1 MAIKAAALVVL
12 AGSVWGAAVFAA
24 APFWETKPAESW
36 TEEELSIV
44 LTNSPW
50 GRNVGTALF
59 LASAK
64 PTQLAEEQIRLRS
77 AKLGAEPPPA
87 EDDYR
92 SYLAEYPGKHLI
104 IAVRVTRPEDLADAK
119 NTRDME
125 KECYMQ
131 AGKEKI
137 KMVGHFPPTP
147 SDPYLRILFPKR
159 TDPTAKSLRFS
170 LYLPGISQPFREV
183 EFFLKELVY
192 KGKPE
197 Y

>member
-1 MAIKAAALVVL
+1 MAIKAPAAFLSSALLLV
-12 AGSVWGAAVFAA
+12 SAA
-24 APFWETKPAESW
+24 APFWEAKPPEKW
-36 TEEELSIV
+36 TQEEVALI

-50 GRNVGTALF
+50 GRDVGTPLF

-64 PTQLAEEQIRLRS
+64 PAQEAEEQIRLRS
-77 AKLGAEPPPA
+77 ARKGVEAPPA

-104 IAVRVTRPEDLADAK
+104 IAVRVTRPEDLAIAK
-119 NTRDME
+119 STRDME
-125 KECYMQ
+125 KESYLRV
-131 AGKEKI
+131 GKEKI

-159 TDPTAKSLRFS
+159 VDPGAKTLRFS
-170 LYLPGISQPFREV
+170 LYLPGITQPFREV
-183 EFFLKELVY
+183 EFELKEMVY